1 MAKKH
6 ALGRG
11 LSALLPDQPAFD
23 LEQAPGEQV
32 RQLELARIHPN
43 PDQPRK
49 NFDPE
54 KLDELTAS
62 IRQHGIMQPLLVTE
76 DGDGFLIAAGERRW
90 RAAQAAG
97 LTRVPAIVRRLD
109 RRQLAELALIEN
121 LQREDLTSLEEAQAF
136 SDLMTGHGYTQEA
149 LAERLGK
156 SRSHVANTL
165 RLLNLAPH
173 ERRLLEQGKISAGH
187 ARAIL
192 SLEEGCPERV
202 LLVSAVI
209 KQGLSVRQAEE
220 MAARLKEDRSR
231 REERRPA
238 KKQTATLLHED
249 LARQLSRSLG
259 VKVRITGRAGRGRV
273 TMEFNSE
280 DDLQNIVDAVLS
292 DPEPR

>member
-1 MAKKH
+1 MAKKQ

-11 LSALLPDQPAFD
+11 LSALLPDEPAFLD
-23 LEQAPGEQV
+23 GAAAEQV
-32 RQLELARIHPN
+32 RQLAIDSVRPN

-49 NFDPE
+49 IFDPE
-54 KLDELTAS
+54 KLEELTAS
-62 IRQHGIMQPLLVTE
+62 IRQHGVMQPLVVVE
-76 DGDGFLIAAGERRW
+76 REGGYMIAAGERRW

-97 LTRVPAIVRRLD
+97 LKEVPALVRQLD
-109 RRQLAELALIEN
+109 PRELAELSLIEN
-121 LQREDLTSLEEAQAF
+121 LQREDLTGLEEAQAF

-173 ERRLLEQGKISAGH
+173 EKKLLEQGKFSPGH

-192 SLEEGCPERV
+192 SLTDGSPERV

-220 MAARLKEDRSR
+220 QAQRLKTEQAEKASKK
-231 REERRPA
+231 PA
-238 KKQTATLLHED
+238 KKQTATLIHED
-249 LARQLSRSLG
+249 LARQISRRLG
-259 VKVRITGRAGRGRV
+259 VKARISGRGGRGRV
-273 TMEFNSE
+273 TLDFNSE
-280 DDLQNIVDAVLS
+280 DDLQNIVDALL
-292 DPEPR
+292 E

>member
-1 MAKKH
+1 MAKKQ

-11 LSALLPDQPAFD
+11 LSALLPDEPAFLD
-23 LEQAPGEQV
+23 GAAAEQV
-32 RQLELARIHPN
+32 RQLAIDSVRPN

-49 NFDPE
+49 LFDPE
-54 KLDELTAS
+54 KLEELTAS
-62 IRQHGIMQPLLVTE
+62 IRQHGVMQPLVVVE
-76 DGDGFLIAAGERRW
+76 REGGYMIAAGERRW

-97 LTRVPAIVRRLD
+97 LKEVPALVRQLD
-109 RRQLAELALIEN
+109 PRELAELSLIEN
-121 LQREDLTSLEEAQAF
+121 LQREDLTGLEEAQAF
-136 SDLMTGHGYTQEA
+136 SDLMNGHGYTQEA

>member
-11 LSALLPDQPAFD
+11 LSALLPDEPACLD
-23 LEQAPGEQV
+23 GAAAAQV
-32 RQLELARIHPN
+32 RQLAIDSVRPN

-49 NFDPE
+49 IFDPE
-54 KLDELTAS
+54 KLEELTAS
-62 IRQHGIMQPLLVTE
+62 IRQHGVMQPLVVVE
-76 DGDGFLIAAGERRW
+76 REGGYMIAAGERRW

-97 LTRVPAIVRRLD
+97 LKEVPALVRQLD
-109 RRQLAELALIEN
+109 PRELAELSLIEN
-121 LQREDLTSLEEAQAF
+121 LQREDLTGLEEAQAF
-136 SDLMTGHGYTQEA
+136 SDLMNGHGYTQEA

-173 ERRLLEQGKISAGH
+173 EKKLLEQGKFSPGH

-192 SLEEGCPERV
+192 SLEENSPERV

-220 MAARLKEDRSR
+220 QAQRLKTEQAEKASKK
-231 REERRPA
+231 PA
-238 KKQTATLLHED
+238 KKQTATLIHED
-249 LARQLSRSLG
+249 LARQISRRLG
-259 VKVRITGRAGRGRV
+259 VKARINGRGGRGRV
-273 TMEFNSE
+273 TLDFNSE
-280 DDLQNIVDAVLS
+280 DDLQNIVDALL
-292 DPEPR
+292 E

>member
-1 MAKKH
+1 MAKKQ

-11 LSALLPDQPAFD
+11 LSALLPDEPAFLD
-23 LEQAPGEQV
+23 GAAAEQV
-32 RQLELARIHPN
+32 RQLAIDSVRPN

-49 NFDPE
+49 IFDPE
-54 KLDELTAS
+54 KLEELTSS
-62 IRQHGIMQPLLVTE
+62 IRQHGVMQPLVVVE
-76 DGDGFLIAAGERRW
+76 REGGYMIAAGERRW

-97 LTRVPAIVRRLD
+97 LKEVPALVRQLD
-109 RRQLAELALIEN
+109 PRELAELSLIEN
-121 LQREDLTSLEEAQAF
+121 LQREDLTGLEEAQAF

-173 ERRLLEQGKISAGH
+173 EKKLLEQGKFSPGH

-192 SLEEGCPERV
+192 SLADGSPERV

-220 MAARLKEDRSR
+220 QAQRLKTEQAEKASKK
-231 REERRPA
+231 PA
-238 KKQTATLLHED
+238 KKQTATLIHED
-249 LARQLSRSLG
+249 LARQISRRLG
-259 VKVRITGRAGRGRV
+259 VKARISGRGGRGRV
-273 TMEFNSE
+273 TLDFNSE
-280 DDLQNIVDAVLS
+280 DDLQNIVDALL
-292 DPEPR
+292 E

>member
-1 MAKKH
+1 MAKKQ

-11 LSALLPDQPAFD
+11 LSALLPDEPAFLD
-23 LEQAPGEQV
+23 GAAAEQV
-32 RQLELARIHPN
+32 RQLAIDSVRPN

-49 NFDPE
+49 IFDPE
-54 KLDELTAS
+54 KLEELTAS
-62 IRQHGIMQPLLVTE
+62 IRQHGVMQPLVVVE
-76 DGDGFLIAAGERRW
+76 REGGYMIAAGERRW

-97 LTRVPAIVRRLD
+97 LKEVPALVRQLD
-109 RRQLAELALIEN
+109 PRELAELSLIEN
-121 LQREDLTSLEEAQAF
+121 LQREDLTGLEEAQAF

-173 ERRLLEQGKISAGH
+173 EKKLLEQGKFSPGH

-192 SLEEGCPERV
+192 SLADGSPERV

-220 MAARLKEDRSR
+220 QAQRLKTEQAEKASKK
-231 REERRPA
+231 PA
-238 KKQTATLLHED
+238 KKQTATLIHED
-249 LARQLSRSLG
+249 LARQISRRLG
-259 VKVRITGRAGRGRV
+259 VKARISGRGGRGRV
-273 TMEFNSE
+273 TLDFNSE
-280 DDLQNIVDAVLS
+280 DDLQNIVDALL
-292 DPEPR
+292 E

>member
-1 MAKKH
+1 MAKKQ

-11 LSALLPDQPAFD
+11 LSALLPDEPAFLD
-23 LEQAPGEQV
+23 GAAAEQV
-32 RQLELARIHPN
+32 RQLAIDSVRPN

-49 NFDPE
+49 LFDPE
-54 KLDELTAS
+54 KLEELTAS
-62 IRQHGIMQPLLVTE
+62 IRQHGVMQPLVVVE
-76 DGDGFLIAAGERRW
+76 REGGYMIAAGERRW

-97 LTRVPAIVRRLD
+97 LKEVPALVRQLD
-109 RRQLAELALIEN
+109 PRELAELSLIEN
-121 LQREDLTSLEEAQAF
+121 LQREDLTGLEEAQAF

-173 ERRLLEQGKISAGH
+173 EKKLLEQGKFSPGH

-192 SLEEGCPERV
+192 SLADGSPERV

-220 MAARLKEDRSR
+220 QAQRLKTEQAEKASKK
-231 REERRPA
+231 PA
-238 KKQTATLLHED
+238 KKQTATLIHED
-249 LARQLSRSLG
+249 LARQISRRLG
-259 VKVRITGRAGRGRV
+259 VKARISGRGGRGRV
-273 TMEFNSE
+273 TLDFNSE
-280 DDLQNIVDAVLS
+280 DDLQNIVDALL
-292 DPEPR
+292 E